1 MRHAVVSI
9 YFDLYFNFLKYRK
22 KWFKSLKFE
31 IQPNMFVLV
40 KEPNLRK
47 FEYKTGRVVSVQKSQ
62 DGIVRTIE
70 VKFAQ
75 NKTPVFRDI
84 KNIAILEHDFLRL
97 SNSDHQCLHSHKTCL
112 LSSEILDSQIQANE

>member
-1 MRHAVVSI
+1 MISPSILCYGRNVDILPSPVKIEDISTLQNTPLKKFHHAHRIKMSRFWKA

-75 NKTPVFRDI
+75 NTSV
-84 KNIAILEHDFLRL
+84 
-97 SNSDHQCLHSHKTCL
+97 
-112 LSSEILDSQIQANE
+112 